1 MNPNDLANELEA
13 QNYDYWL
20 NLMLDNVPNDI
31 DKREGS
37 IIYDAVAPAAMVNAQ
52 QSLSLANIIR
62 ETYIKTAQGEFLDY
76 RAFEHGTSRYEATN
90 AEVKAKFN
98 DDDGNPVNVEVG
110 DRFASIAESPIFYTV
125 IKSNGDGTAEMQA
138 EEAGTSANSYLGQV
152 LPVTPNDNLAWAEIT
167 EITIPARDEENDE
180 HLRARLLNTNSW
192 VAYGGNVADYLNM
205 TSKINDVGAT
215 QVYPTWD
222 GADAN
227 DWTEMLLRMYT
238 RWCDK
243 KGYKVETLDLLE
255 GDEAGIKSV
264 TLKVKGEFAYG
275 YLKAEKG
282 VHRLVRISPFN
293 ANGKRQTSFA
303 SVEVLPE
310 LTKDQDIDI
319 RPEDLKI
326 DTYRA
331 SGAGGQHVNKTESAI
346 RITHLPTGIVVQC
359 QNERSQFANKDTAMA
374 MLKSKLIE
382 LKERAHKEKI
392 EDLTGELKDMGW
404 GSQIRSY
411 VFHPYNMVKDH
422 RTNEETSNLNAVMNG
437 EIDQFIVSYLKEEAK
452 K

>member
-1 MNPNDLANELEA
+1 MQENNFWE
-13 QNYDYWL
+13 
-20 NLMLDNVPNDI
+20 DI
-31 DKREGS
+31 KRAEEVTKESKRIKDK
-37 IIYDAVAPAAMVNAQ
+37 ID
-52 QSLSLANIIR
+52 
-62 ETYIKTAQGEFLDY
+62 
-76 RAFEHGTSRYEATN
+76 RYESLISR
-90 AEVKAKFN
+90 
-98 DDDGNPVNVEVG
+98 VEDVE
-110 DRFASIAESPIFYTV
+110 IL
-125 IKSNGDGTAEMQA
+125 AEMIEVEDNESIDEVLGEIKLIEKDVDEYRIELLLSGEYDRNDA
-138 EEAGTSANSYLGQV
+138 IFTLHAGV
-152 LPVTPNDNLAWAEIT
+152 
-167 EITIPARDEENDE
+167 
-180 HLRARLLNTNSW
+180 
-192 VAYGGNVADYLNM
+192 GG
-205 TSKINDVGAT
+205 S
-215 QVYPTWD
+215 
-222 GADAN
+222 DAN

-238 RWCDK
+238 RWCEK
-243 KGYKVETLDLLE
+243 KGFKLETIDYLE

-310 LTKDQDIDI
+310 LTKDQDIEI
-319 RPEDLKI
+319 RNDDLKI
-326 DTYRA
+326 DTYKS

-346 RITHLPTGIVVQC
+346 RITHIPTGIVVQC
-359 QNERSQFANKDTAMA
+359 QNERSQFSNKDTAMS

-422 RTNEETSNLNAVMNG
+422 RTNEETANLNAVMNG
-437 EIDQFIVSYLKEEAK
+437 EIDNFINAYLKQNN
-452 K
+452 